1 MPDAARIHSF
11 RRPWLRLLA
20 ASLFA
25 LVLIVAPASARA
37 AAQAPAAQ
45 EPANAVS
52 NSPKQAPAY
61 ADPGGLP
68 ADETVGQT
76 LREQVL
82 SIAIL
87 AFGLIVLCVQYL
99 LLRDDPHRPVQEI
112 LPLLSI
118 NLIITGTLFLISAG
132 LSAQEIAPG
141 LGLFGTIAGYVLGRR
156 ASEDAKARANPGGDA
171 T

>member
-1 MPDAARIHSF
+1 
-11 RRPWLRLLA
+11 
-20 ASLFA
+20 
-25 LVLIVAPASARA
+25 V
-37 AAQAPAAQ
+37 
-45 EPANAVS
+45 
-52 NSPKQAPAY
+52 Y
-61 ADPGGLP
+61 ADPAALP
-68 ADETVGQT
+68 ADQTVGRT
-76 LREQVL
+76 VREQVL

-99 LLRDDPHRPVQEI
+99 LLRDDPHRPAQEI

-156 ASEDAKARANPGGDA
+156 ASEDARTRANQGGDA
-171 T
+171 A